1 MRILLSVPLVMLSI
15 LLIISNCTAV
25 GFHIIVLHARPGGA
39 LVFLLGQVTD
49 KLVMSELREEN
60 LASGDLVQISVRD
73 HYTALSYKTLSG
85 FIWVNR

>member
-1 MRILLSVPLVMLSI
+1 M
-15 LLIISNCTAV
+15 
-25 GFHIIVLHARPGGA
+25 A

-85 FIWVNR
+85 FIWVNRSLRIMIALLYQNRHYF

>member
-1 MRILLSVPLVMLSI
+1 MWICMLTFSHN
-15 LLIISNCTAV
+15 LIN
-25 GFHIIVLHARPGGA
+25 RPGVS

-85 FIWVNR
+85 FIWANR

>member
-1 MRILLSVPLVMLSI
+1 M
-15 LLIISNCTAV
+15 
-25 GFHIIVLHARPGGA
+25 
-39 LVFLLGQVTD
+39 FLLGQVTD

-85 FIWVNR
+85 FIWVNRSLRIMIALLYQNRHYF

>member
-1 MRILLSVPLVMLSI
+1 MS
-15 LLIISNCTAV
+15 
-25 GFHIIVLHARPGGA
+25 

-85 FIWVNR
+85 FIWANR

>member
-1 MRILLSVPLVMLSI
+1 M
-15 LLIISNCTAV
+15 
-25 GFHIIVLHARPGGA
+25 A

>member
-1 MRILLSVPLVMLSI
+1 M
-15 LLIISNCTAV
+15 
-25 GFHIIVLHARPGGA
+25 HIMTMTPYRPGVS
-39 LVFLLGQVTD
+39 LVFLLGQVMD

-85 FIWVNR
+85 FIWINR

>member
-1 MRILLSVPLVMLSI
+1 MSKLEQSMLTI
-15 LLIISNCTAV
+15 NIMTTTQY
-25 GFHIIVLHARPGGA
+25 RPGVS

-60 LASGDLVQISVRD
+60 LVSGDLVQISVRD